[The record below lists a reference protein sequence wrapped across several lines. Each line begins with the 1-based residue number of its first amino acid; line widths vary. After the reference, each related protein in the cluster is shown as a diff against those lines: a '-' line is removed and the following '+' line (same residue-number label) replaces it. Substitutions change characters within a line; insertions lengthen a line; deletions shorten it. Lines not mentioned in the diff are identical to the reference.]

1 MGCAYGAGTDVGAD
15 PEVSYPPS
23 IRGVHGL
30 SDAPNGCAKAVFRTI
45 ANPYRAY
52 RNLVLE
58 NNNWLA
64 HS

>member
-15 PEVSYPPS
+15 PGVLYPPS
-23 IRGVHGL
+23 IRGFHGL
-30 SDAPNGCAKAVFRTI
+30 SDAPNGCAKAACRTI
-45 ANPYRAY
+45 ANPYGAY